1 LKRSVKKTVPNGF
14 LAVIVILIFVSGI
27 AAMLI
32 SGHKLNTARN
42 TGSTLPVTS
51 NTSSGSSIEGIS
63 SAAVAPHA
71 FEEES
76 NLPTDYRL
84 ITVLNDDIYK
94 GSLMLVNYMYESHVD
109 GENLIN
115 LYENV
120 SSSVGVKEDD
130 MLINNAVI
138 KPINDFFD
146 GFKKEKGATSI
157 LISSSYRSKSDQ
169 TTIYNDSVKETGA
182 RATTYYVAQP
192 GFSEHQTGYC
202 FDTALYNYMGEM
214 VELDGDDEYGWLS
227 EHCADYGFI
236 LRYPDNKTN
245 ITGIGYEAWHFR
257 YVGVP
262 HAYFITEHKICLEEY
277 ISGLKNYTFDNGG
290 LLIDK
295 GEKGRWIVYYIPKLE
310 AFNNT
315 DVPVPV
321 SSDKNSYTISGNN
334 IDGFIVT
341 VDVTKDPSNSM
352 IGRSKTEWICNSAAL
367 EIAGFEDYDPEKDS
381 ERLAHSDSDSEDW
394 ESDEFWDKDSSTD
407 ETLDSRF
414 EYEDYYDGYD
424 DNGYED
430 NGYEDNYNGDN
441 YEYD

>member
-1 LKRSVKKTVPNGF
+1 MKRSVKKSVPTGF
-14 LAVIVILIFVSGI
+14 LAVIVVLIFICGI

-32 SGHKLNTARN
+32 SGHKLNLGKIT
-42 TGSTLPVTS
+42 SSSMPVTS
-51 NTSSGSSIEGIS
+51 NTSSGSSIEGIN
-63 SAAVAPHA
+63 SAAVAPTA

-120 SSSVGVKEDD
+120 SSSVGVKDDD
-130 MLINNAVI
+130 MLINNVVL
-138 KPINDFFD
+138 KPLNDFFD

-157 LISSSYRSKSDQ
+157 LISSSYRSKNDQ
-169 TTIYNDSVKETGA
+169 TKIYKDSVKETGEKS
-182 RATTYYVAQP
+182 TTYYVARP

-202 FDTALYNYMGEM
+202 FDTALYNDLGEM
-214 VELDGDDEYGWLS
+214 VELDGDGDFSWLS
-227 EHCADYGFI
+227 EHCCDYGFI

-262 HAYFITEHKICLEEY
+262 HAYFITDHKICLEEY
-277 ISGLKNYTFDNGG
+277 ISGIKNYTFDNGG

-295 GEKGRWIVYYIPKLE
+295 GDKGRWIVYYTPKLE

-321 SSDKNSYTISGNN
+321 QSDKNSYTISGNN

-352 IGRSKTEWICNSAAL
+352 IGKAKTEWICNSAAL

-381 ERLAHSDSDSEDW
+381 DRFSDSDSDNEDW
-394 ESDEFWDKDSSTD
+394 ESDDFWDEDSTTD

-430 NGYEDNYNGDN
+430 GYNGDD

>member
-1 LKRSVKKTVPNGF
+1 MNRSVKKSVPSGF
-14 LAVIVILIFVSGI
+14 LAVIVVLIFLSGI

-32 SGHKLNTARN
+32 SGHKLNVEKN
-42 TGSTLPVTS
+42 TNSALPAAS
-51 NTSSGSSIEGIS
+51 NTSSGNSLEGIN
-63 SAAVAPHA
+63 SAAISPNA

-76 NLPTDYRL
+76 SLPADYRL

-94 GSLMLVNYMYESHVD
+94 GSLILVNYQYESHID

-115 LYENV
+115 LYENL

-130 MLINNAVI
+130 MLINNAVL

-169 TTIYNDSVKETGA
+169 IKIYNDSVKETGEKS
-182 RATTYYVAQP
+182 TNYYVAVP
-192 GFSEHQTGYC
+192 GYSEHQTGYC
-202 FDTALYNYMGEM
+202 FDTALYNTYGEM
-214 VELDGDDEYGWLS
+214 IELDGDGNFSWLS

-245 ITGIGYEAWHFR
+245 ITGIGYESWHFR
-257 YVGVP
+257 YVGTA
-262 HAYFITEHKICLEEY
+262 HAYFISEHKICLEEY
-277 ISGLKNYTFDNGG
+277 ISGLKNYTFDDGG

-295 GEKGRWIVYYIPKLE
+295 SDKGRWIVYYVPKLE

-321 SSDKNSYTISGNN
+321 SSDKSSYTISGNN

-341 VDVTKDPSNSM
+341 VDITKDPSNSM
-352 IGRSKTEWICNSAAL
+352 IGKAKTEWLCNSAAL
-367 EIAGFEDYDPEKDS
+367 EIKGFEDYDPEQDS
-381 ERLAHSDSDSEDW
+381 ERFAKSSDSDNEDW
-394 ESDEFWDKDSSTD
+394 ESDEFWDEESSED
-407 ETLDSRF
+407 EAFDSRF
-414 EYEDYYDGYD
+414 EYEDYYEDYD
-424 DNGYED
+424 DNGYE
-430 NGYEDNYNGDN
+430 EENYDGDYN
-441 YEYD
+441 EYD